1 MKYVFLLLIAM
12 CAATPALADP
22 MPCTSTQSAVVSHF
36 VTHNN
41 EYGGHVNAH
50 VYGQTPPAGYTQNNK
65 TMFASD
71 QYYEQTWDTLIQE
84 DPPLYCGTNPQIGDE
99 AARSIALQLSSRQC
113 TAADGVGIC
122 TAYNNV
128 NTGYVRFTFR
138 AVQKSPGSK
147 GAKWILYNA
156 YPAYLP

>member
-12 CAATPALADP
+12 CTSTPALADSA
-22 MPCTSTQSAVVSHF
+22 PCTSTQSAVVSHF

-65 TMFASD
+65 TMFAND
-71 QYYEQTWDTLIQE
+71 QYYAQAWDALTQQN
-84 DPPLYCGTNPQIGDE
+84 PPLYCSNNPQVGNE
-99 AARSIALQLSSRQC
+99 AARSITFQLASRQC
-113 TAADGVGIC
+113 TAANPAGIC

-138 AVQKSPGSK
+138 AVPKGPGSL
-147 GAKWILYNA
+147 GAKWILYVA
-156 YPAYLP
+156 YPASTP